1 MQAVIALFSR
11 DPAACMAITEN
22 PKQEFFTWFATI
34 S

>member
-1 MQAVIALFSR
+1 MKVVIALFSR
-11 DPAACMAITEN
+11 DSAACMATTEN